1 MQILF
6 DNWTGRYDDECLM
19 PGDIVEAAM
28 VYNFRENAGNQ
39 TDTMIQM
46 SEVADIVS
54 NLPIYDT
61 IYKENRYSPWKYAGQ
76 CYPGELQNRNPALMP
91 MCYICSRYRADTREE
106 LEENIRVAK
115 WAANKVVSEGKI
127 PIAPH
132 LYFPRFMDDSI
143 AEERYFGMEAG
154 KRLMMQCKEF
164 LVVTVDNV
172 ISEGMNEEI
181 DYMTNKLMMQGKS
194 INFTRK
200 NKRVHKSTSRC
211 AIVVAWSTRGQ
222 TTRSHPTTPLAPLRE
237 DMAQGIRACAVSSFA
252 CRRGTASP

>member
-1 MQILF
+1 MDYEQMEIDITLESDRDLKENMQATAKFALGQIMEYQHPTKVK
-6 DNWTGRYDDECLM
+6 NRHEGYGIAAE
-19 PGDIVEAAM
+19 GYIVEAAM

-46 SEVADIVS
+46 SEVADIVG

-194 INFTRK
+194 INFTRLGLEQ
-200 NKRVHKSTSRC
+200 VILSRLE
-211 AIVVAWSTRGQ
+211 R
-222 TTRSHPTTPLAPLRE
+222 
-237 DMAQGIRACAVSSFA
+237 
-252 CRRGTASP
+252 